1 MGNESSS
8 FVSDSSS
15 MSTYLVICDDK
26 KPNLFLKELILSWA
40 IIGRFLFFP
49 LKFSRKPAVRD
60 VLLLLL
66 NEADS
71 GLKGCS
77 DSTRLLFKIS
87 EHPLVF
93 QNFWVAFTK
102 FLLKRFEPDWF
113 KCKPLPPRCLT
124 FILLLFIVSIFS
136 CKRCFVSC
144 LTLICALPSS
154 VLNVGVDIKTLH
166 VDKLSFTRAFSYKTM
181 SRTVRDGKFLTSFVP
196 TCKIMFL
203 GFFWILEIR

>member
-1 MGNESSS
+1 MGCGKRIIEFVSESSYL
-8 FVSDSSS
+8 
-15 MSTYLVICDDK
+15 STYLVICDDK
-26 KPNLFLKELILSWA
+26 KPNLFLKELILNWA

-77 DSTRLLFKIS
+77 DSTRLLFEIS

-93 QNFWVAFTK
+93 QNFSIAFTK

-144 LTLICALPSS
+144 LTVICASPSS
-154 VLNVGVDIKTLH
+154 VRNVGVDITLYTW
-166 VDKLSFTRAFSYKTM
+166 VNYLSLELS
-181 SRTVRDGKFLTSFVP
+181 TS
-196 TCKIMFL
+196 KD
-203 GFFWILEIR
+203 